1 MADAMLEALLQ
12 TAVSETSVIDTMLNI
27 QGLQKTTLLDYP
39 GCVAATVFFGGCN
52 MRCPFCHN
60 MDIVENCQ
68 KPQYSDKDILDF
80 LSKRGGILD
89 GVCITGGEP
98 TLYPEL
104 PSFIAKIKELGL
116 KVKLDT
122 NGTNPQMLIN
132 LVKDNLID
140 YVAMDIKSSPAIYGK
155 ACGIENIILTPIKES
170 IDFLLSGNIEYEFR
184 TTAVDEFLPF
194 EAISDIGTL
203 IKGAKRYY
211 LQGYVESEFVPDKSL
226 HAVSKE
232 KLLQYVQELSKSIDL
247 VEIRGMD

>member
-1 MADAMLEALLQ
+1 MSEEELL
-12 TAVSETSVIDTMLNI
+12 AFLRKR
-27 QGLQKTTLLDYP
+27 QGL
-39 GCVAATVFFGGCN
+39 
-52 MRCPFCHN
+52 
-60 MDIVENCQ
+60 
-68 KPQYSDKDILDF
+68 
-80 LSKRGGILD
+80 LD
-89 GVCITGGEP
+89 GVAITGGEP
-98 TLYPEL
+98 CLHPGLYDM
-104 PSFIAKIKELGL
+104 LGRIREMGYAT
-116 KVKLDT
+116 KLDT
-122 NGTNPQMLIN
+122 NGNHPGLLHRI
-132 LVKDNLID
+132 LDAGFVD

-170 IDFLLSGNIEYEFR
+170 IDFLLGGNIEYEFR